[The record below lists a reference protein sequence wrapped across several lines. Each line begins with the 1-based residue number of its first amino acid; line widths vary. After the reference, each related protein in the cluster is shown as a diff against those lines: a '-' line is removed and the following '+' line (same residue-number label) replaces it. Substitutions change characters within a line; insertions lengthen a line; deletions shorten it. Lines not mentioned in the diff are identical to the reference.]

1 MRSQIVFSFLE
12 LVKLLVISSRPKQW
26 IKNLIIFAPLLFSS
40 NLKNPP
46 LLLKSTIAFSLF
58 CLLTSSIY
66 IINDIQDRKNDALH
80 RFKSKRP
87 IASGQLK
94 PNIALV
100 FALIIFLVSIVFSW
114 GQGISFFLVMSTYFI
129 LQLAYTKL
137 LKNVVIVDVMVIATG
152 FVLRVI
158 AGSEI
163 LNVEMSSWLL
173 ICTFLLALFLSLSKR
188 RSELTSVP
196 GNSHLQRK
204 VLTKYSPYLLDQ
216 MISVVTSST
225 FIAYI
230 LYTISDETVKRIG
243 TKNLIFTIPFVMFG
257 IFRYLYLIHKKEEG
271 ERPEITMLTDLPLIF
286 IIFLWVCSLYIIIY

>member
-1 MRSQIVFSFLE
+1 
-12 LVKLLVISSRPKQW
+12 
-26 IKNLIIFAPLLFSS
+26 
-40 NLKNPP
+40 
-46 LLLKSTIAFSLF
+46 
-58 CLLTSSIY
+58 
-66 IINDIQDRKNDALH
+66 
-80 RFKSKRP
+80 
-87 IASGQLK
+87 
-94 PNIALV
+94 
-100 FALIIFLVSIVFSW
+100 
-114 GQGISFFLVMSTYFI
+114 MSTYFI

-137 LKNVVIVDVMVIATG
+137 LKNIVIVDVMVIATG

-163 LNVEMSSWLL
+163 INVKMSSWLL
-173 ICTFLLALFLSLSKR
+173 ICSFLLALFLSLSKR

-196 GNSHLQRK
+196 ENSHLQRK

-286 IIFLWVCSLYIIIY
+286 IIFLWICSLYIIIY